1 MAAASLFWLVLGLH
15 GVRQHVE
22 RVVVVR
28 ALRDLRL
35 LRGLL
40 LVDLLEL
47 EGERLERLLV
57 DLHVARAGQHGVG
70 EAGQLGHVL
79 PVPLLLGRLLAL
91 LDPLLL
97 LQSLVGGNSMGD
109 SCDLMT

>member
-1 MAAASLFWLVLGLH
+1 MSVTKFPLSECLMFTPHLMLGDVLLA
-15 GVRQHVE
+15 VKDSPLAP
-22 RVVVVR
+22 R
-28 ALRDLRL
+28 ALDVRR
-35 LRGLL
+35 R
-40 LVDLLEL
+40 EH
-47 EGERLERLLV
+47 ERLERLLV